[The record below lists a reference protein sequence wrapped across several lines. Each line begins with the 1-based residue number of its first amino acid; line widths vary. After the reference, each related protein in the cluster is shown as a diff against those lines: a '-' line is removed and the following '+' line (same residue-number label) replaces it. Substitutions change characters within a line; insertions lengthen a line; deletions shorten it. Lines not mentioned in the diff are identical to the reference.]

1 MHTDILIGDQF
12 AASTNYWV
20 MQSPELDY
28 RHELMGRLH
37 KIEPDVE
44 LEVLTTTATPTHN
57 HHHHHHH
64 HLHHHQH
71 HQNLNHLPQQ
81 EEQQQPY
88 HTLHSYTNSNNH
100 HFQQQISNSNSNT
113 NNNNNSSNSSSSSS
127 GSNGGGG
134 VANNNS
140 NSATTTDSNQLN
152 DQWHSSGNGSHDQT
166 SPYSGTPHSTV
177 GSTATTTI
185 AVHTPTVVMGQHPN
199 RSPHHTAAAAA
210 AATTSSATPAT
221 AFSYEANNPYYSTAS
236 TSDKEYLFDT
246 KHKEASCNPYH
257 SIDDPYG
264 RPALWEEIASS
275 IQDIDPVNAP
285 ILGSTTTNVQ
295 PTPNQLNSISHE
307 RHHQHNQHCSTPATP
322 STAVG
327 GNALLPQVKIEAI
340 DDTLLETLSTP
351 VLSPLDIKKENVS
364 SGLTM
369 QQQHPTTPTQ
379 HYYPQHGYGSAMT
392 TDHQPPL
399 QHQQQLH
406 HLQQSQHLY
415 QHHPSLADDT
425 QHHLVNLFPSTHHQ
439 PQIQSQP
446 QLQQPTA
453 HQQHSLLHSNSNSPN
468 QSNRCSST
476 ASSHNAEMGV
486 GANSSSSEMNSNLLS
501 LNGTSDHLAPY
512 QAQYG
517 QSYLNDGLSIAASAQ
532 HHPHTHLHHQQH
544 PSLQHPHQPHHNYP
558 QSQHLHNHQQQ
569 GSHSTI
575 TNASTPLQNL
585 KSLNNNGSHN
595 SNNNNNSNSNNYSST
610 NTPYPWHSS
619 QPFHG
624 KYQIPAPPPPTP
636 HNAMSN
642 LQLCPPASVPV
653 TQSQTGSGGSSSGS
667 ANSNA
672 RHMFVPPLTPPS
684 SDPGSPGS
692 SMAAAAHAAAAAN
705 QQQARRSTPPPPY
718 QQLQQ
723 QQQQQQQQGHP
734 LSSICPQ
741 IMNLHSGSTATT
753 ATGHLMSPGRS
764 LTALGHNSNSTTL
777 VTSSSASGNSTNHST
792 TSNTAQN
799 SSAPRGGNSAPTTP
813 AHLANL
819 IVPTVRTVRYNRRNN
834 PELEKRRI
842 HHCDYVGCTKVYT
855 KSSHLKA
862 HQRIHTGEKPYTC
875 QWPECEWRFARSDEL
890 TRHYRKHTGAKPFK
904 CIVCERSFARSDHL
918 ALHMKRHLPKN
929 K

>member
-44 LEVLTTTATPTHN
+44 LEVLTTTATPTH
-57 HHHHHHH
+57 HHHH
-64 HLHHHQH
+64 HLHHHH
-71 HQNLNHLPQQ
+71 HHHNQNLNHLPQQ
-81 EEQQQPY
+81 QEEQQQQQQQPY
-88 HTLHSYTNSNNH
+88 HTLHTYNNSNH
-100 HFQQQISNSNSNT
+100 HFQQQQQQQISNSNSNA
-113 NNNNNSSNSSSSSS
+113 NNTSSNSSSN
-127 GSNGGGG
+127 SNGG
-134 VANNNS
+134 VSNNG
-140 NSATTTDSNQLN
+140 NSATTADSNQLN
-152 DQWHSSGNGSHDQT
+152 DQWNSSGNGNHDQT

-185 AVHTPTVVMGQHPN
+185 SVHTPTGVLEQHPSS
-199 RSPHHTAAAAA
+199 SPQHSATVTAATAV
-210 AATTSSATPAT
+210 SATPAT
-221 AFSYEANNPYYSTAS
+221 AFNYEANNPYYSTAS

-246 KHKEASCNPYH
+246 KTKEAPCNIYPN
-257 SIDDPYG
+257 IDDPYG

-275 IQDIDPVNAP
+275 IQNIDPDNAP
-285 ILGSTTTNVQ
+285 ILGSTAANAQ
-295 PTPNQLNSISHE
+295 QAPNQLTSVSHE
-307 RHHQHNQHCSTPATP
+307 RHHNHHQHSSTPTTP
-322 STAVG
+322 STTIG
-327 GNALLPQVKIEAI
+327 GNILLPQVKIEAI

-364 SGLTM
+364 HSLTV
-369 QQQHPTTPTQ
+369 QQQHATTPTQ
-379 HYYPQHGYGSAMT
+379 HYYQQHGYGSTMSSE
-392 TDHQPPL
+392 HQQPL

-415 QHHPSLADDT
+415 QHHPSLADDA
-425 QHHLVNLFPSTHHQ
+425 QHHLVSIFPSTHHQ
-439 PQIQSQP
+439 PQQQH
-446 QLQQPTA
+446 QQPPT
-453 HQQHSLLHSNSNSPN
+453 QQQSALLHSNSNSPN

-476 ASSHNAEMGV
+476 ASSHNAEIGV
-486 GANSSSSEMNSNLLS
+486 GGNSNSELNPNLLS
-501 LNGTSDHLAPY
+501 LNGNPDHIAPY
-512 QAQYG
+512 QPQYG
-517 QSYLNDGLSIAASAQ
+517 HSYLNDGLSISAQ
-532 HHPHTHLHHQQH
+532 HHPHSHLHQQQSSLHHQH
-544 PSLQHPHQPHHNYP
+544 QHPHQTHHNYP
-558 QSQHLHNHQQQ
+558 PTQHHHNHQQQ
-569 GSHSTI
+569 GSH
-575 TNASTPLQNL
+575 NAPTALQNIKGL
-585 KSLNNNGSHN
+585 HSNNHHS
-595 SNNNNNSNSNNYSST
+595 SNNNNGISNNYSGT
-610 NTPYPWHSS
+610 NTAYPWHSS

-636 HNAMSN
+636 HSAMQN

-653 TQSQTGSGGSSSGS
+653 TQSQTGNSSSS
-667 ANSNA
+667 NSNT

-692 SMAAAAHAAAAAN
+692 SMAAAAHAAAN

-723 QQQQQQQQGHP
+723 QQQQGHP

-741 IMNLHSGSTATT
+741 IVNLHSGSTSTPNA
-753 ATGHLMSPGRS
+753 GHLLSPGRT
-764 LTALGHNSNSTTL
+764 LTALGQSNGTTP
-777 VTSSSASGNSTNHST
+777 SSASANTTNHSGT
-792 TSNTAQN
+792 TNASQSNT
-799 SSAPRGGNSAPTTP
+799 APRGGNSSSTTP